1 MIIAI
6 DPGLTRTGIVLMEDY
21 GEVIAYA
28 TFAADNP
35 HSDRQL
41 RAWDLAESLLE
52 WVRNTGEPAGIST
65 RPAATVR
72 LVIEKPIVGKNIENF
87 EKQMRVFTAIVSVFR
102 DWVSEI
108 IEVTPTRMK
117 KAVTGNG
124 TAKKIDIINASPFDG
139 PGDWA
144 GEDALTTAQKRD
156 DAAANQ
162 EAVADA
168 WGIGMCAVKKVWD
181 EKYAPHPNS
190 FAARGPIIE
199 KVY

>member
-1 MIIAI
+1 M
-6 DPGLTRTGIVLMEDY
+6 MEDS

-35 HSDRQL
+35 HCDRQL
-41 RAWDLAESLLE
+41 RAWDLAESLYDWCDGSPHFNRL
-52 WVRNTGEPAGIST
+52 TGE
-65 RPAATVR
+65 RV

-87 EKQMRVFTAIVSVFR
+87 EKQMRVFTAIISLFRRKVSSIV
-102 DWVSEI
+102 
-108 IEVTPTRMK
+108 EVNPTRMK

-124 TAKKIDIINASPFDG
+124 SAKKIDIINASPFDG
-139 PGDWA
+139 PGEWV
-144 GEDALTTAQKRD
+144 GEDALTPAQKRD
-156 DAAANQ
+156 DAQANQ

-168 WGIGMCAVKKVWD
+168 WGIGICAVKKVWD

-199 KVY
+199 RLY

>member
-6 DPGLTRTGIVLMEDY
+6 DPGLTRTGIVMMEDY
-21 GEVIAYA
+21 GEVVAYA

-35 HSDRQL
+35 HCDRQL
-41 RAWDLAESLLE
+41 RAWDLAESLMS
-52 WVRNTGEPAGIST
+52 WAST
-65 RPAATVR
+65 VIRGVHPLREVDWI

-102 DWVSEI
+102 DSVDEI
-108 IEVTPTRMK
+108 IEVNPTRMK

-124 TAKKIDIINASPFDG
+124 TAKKIDIITASPFDG

-144 GEDALTTAQKRD
+144 GEGMFTVKQREAEEQ
-156 DAAANQ
+156 ANQ

-168 WGIGMCAVKKVWD
+168 WGIGICAVKKVWD

>member
-6 DPGLTRTGIVLMEDY
+6 DPGLTRTGIIMMEDY
-21 GEVIAYA
+21 GEVLAYA

-35 HSDRQL
+35 HCDRQL
-41 RAWDLAESLLE
+41 RAWDLAESLKG
-52 WVRNTGEPAGIST
+52 WVDVTMRTPYFETIDSMT
-65 RPAATVR
+65 

-102 DWVSEI
+102 DSVDEI
-108 IEVTPTRMK
+108 IEVNPTKMK

-124 TAKKIDIINASPFDG
+124 AAKKVDIINASPFDG
-139 PGDWA
+139 PGQWA
-144 GEDALTTAQKRD
+144 GEGMFTAKQRE
-156 DAAANQ
+156 AEELANQ
-162 EAVADA
+162 EAIADA
-168 WGIGMCAVKKVWD
+168 WGIGICAVKKVWD

-199 KVY
+199 KIC

>member
-6 DPGLTRTGIVLMEDY
+6 DPGLTRTGIVMMEDY

-35 HSDRQL
+35 HCDRQL

-52 WVRNTGEPAGIST
+52 WVVRKAGLRFGRSVD
-65 RPAATVR
+65 AEVLLA
-72 LVIEKPIVGKNIENF
+72 IEKPIVGKNIENF

-102 DWVSEI
+102 DQVDHI
-108 IEVTPTRMK
+108 VEVNPTRMK

-139 PGDWA
+139 PGDWV
-144 GEDALTTAQKRD
+144 GEDALTPAQKRD
-156 DAAANQ
+156 DATANQ

-168 WGIGMCAVKKVWD
+168 WGIGMCTVKKVWD

>member
-6 DPGLTRTGIVLMEDY
+6 DPGLTRTGIVMMEDY
-21 GEVIAYA
+21 GEVVAYA

-35 HSDRQL
+35 HCDRQL
-41 RAWDLAESLLE
+41 RAWDLAESLKV
-52 WVRNTGEPAGIST
+52 WY
-65 RPAATVR
+65 ATMLR
-72 LVIEKPIVGKNIENF
+72 DEIANIDTLGAIKLVIEKPIVGKNIENF

-102 DWVSEI
+102 DMTDEI
-108 IEVTPTRMK
+108 IEVNPTRMK

-144 GEDALTTAQKRD
+144 GEDALTPAQKRD
-156 DAAANQ
+156 DAQANQ

-199 KVY
+199 KVF

>member
-6 DPGLTRTGIVLMEDY
+6 DPGLTRTGIIMMEDY
-21 GEVIAYA
+21 GEVLAYA

-35 HSDRQL
+35 HCDRQL
-41 RAWDLAESLLE
+41 RAWDLAESLYAWALHDE
-52 WVRNTGEPAGIST
+52 LGERVDDNI
-65 RPAATVR
+65 V

-102 DWVSEI
+102 DLVDEV
-108 IEVTPTRMK
+108 IEVNPTKMK

-124 TAKKIDIINASPFDG
+124 AAHKVDIIKASPFDG
-139 PGDWA
+139 PGEWV
-144 GEDALTTAQKRD
+144 GEGMFTAKQRE
-156 DAAANQ
+156 AEEQANQ

-168 WGIGMCAVKKVWD
+168 WGIGICAVKKVWD

-199 KVY
+199 KIY

>member
-1 MIIAI
+1 M
-6 DPGLTRTGIVLMEDY
+6 MEDS

-35 HSDRQL
+35 HCDRQL
-41 RAWDLAESLLE
+41 RAWDLAESLYDWCDESTHFNRL
-52 WVRNTGEPAGIST
+52 TGE
-65 RPAATVR
+65 RV

-87 EKQMRVFTAIVSVFR
+87 EKQMRVFTAIISLFRRKVSSIVE
-102 DWVSEI
+102 VS
-108 IEVTPTRMK
+108 PTRMK

-124 TAKKIDIINASPFDG
+124 AAKKIDIINASPFDG
-139 PGDWA
+139 PGEWV
-144 GEDALTTAQKRD
+144 GEDALTPAQKRD
-156 DAAANQ
+156 DAQANQ

-168 WGIGMCAVKKVWD
+168 WGIGICAVKKVWD

-199 KVY
+199 RLY